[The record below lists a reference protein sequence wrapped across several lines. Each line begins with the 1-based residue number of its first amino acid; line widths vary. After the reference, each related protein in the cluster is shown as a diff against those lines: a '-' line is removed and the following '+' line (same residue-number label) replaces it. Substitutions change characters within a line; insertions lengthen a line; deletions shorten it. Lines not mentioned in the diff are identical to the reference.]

1 MTAVSLHTLVITLL
15 LLIIAVALLAVFLD
29 RWRFRDPLLQNTG
42 AQPEPLAR
50 ALDAAPFG
58 LALLDAANSFVYSN
72 SYARRLQGRSSGWQ
86 QALAQDVASARVRG
100 VYEPVY
106 RLLNL
111 PDGQTVSWWLC
122 PLPRLTLLFLA
133 DVTEQTRL
141 QKRSQAFLG
150 TLSHELRT
158 PLTAVLAHLDIARK
172 QTIDEPTRQE
182 SLSIAYQEM
191 VRLAH
196 LVQGMVALGRL
207 EMSEGVEKRPL
218 DLLMVAETAVTQL
231 LPGAETKGITLSLE
245 AAAALPLISGDADKL
260 KQVFLNVLD
269 NSVKYGRAG
278 DHVSICLTPET
289 DGVRVTIQ
297 DTGPGIPPEHLP
309 RVAERLY
316 RVNQDSQGSGL
327 GLAIVA
333 EILHLHGARL
343 EIESPTA
350 NEKTGVTLSF
360 FLSGA

>member
-1 MTAVSLHTLVITLL
+1 MTAVSLHTLVFILL
-15 LLIIAVALLAVFLD
+15 LLCLAVALLAVALD
-29 RWRFRDPLLQNTG
+29 RRRFRDPLLQNTG
-42 AQPEPLAR
+42 AQPESLAHV
-50 ALDAAPFG
+50 LDAAPFG
-58 LALLDAANSFVYSN
+58 LALLDGESRFLYHN
-72 SYARRLQGRSSGWQ
+72 SYARRLRQNDGWQ
-86 QALAQDVASARVRG
+86 QPFMADAAAARQRG
-100 VYEPVY
+100 DYETVY
-106 RLLNL
+106 RLMSL
-111 PDGQTVSWWLC
+111 PDGRAMTWWIC
-122 PLPRLTLLFLA
+122 PLPRLSLAFLT
-133 DVTEQTRL
+133 DVTEQQRL
-141 QKRSQAFLG
+141 QKNAQMFLG

-172 QTIDEPTRQE
+172 QMIDEPTRQE

-207 EMSEGVEKRPL
+207 EMSEGVEKRPC
-218 DLLMVAETAVTQL
+218 DLLMVAETAVSQL
-231 LPGAETKGITLSLE
+231 LPTADAKTITISLE
-245 AAAALPLISGDADKL
+245 AAAPLPLVYGDADKL

-278 DHVSICLTPET
+278 DHISICLTPET

-297 DTGPGIPPEHLP
+297 DTGPGIPPEHVP

-333 EILHLHGARL
+333 EILHLHGTRL
-343 EIESPTA
+343 EIESPPA
-350 NEKTGVTLSF
+350 NEKTGVTISF
-360 FLSGA
+360 FLPGA